1 MSHSTLTTT
10 VNLTARELAILES
23 GLCELAEHYVPMDE
37 VLHNKLKEAL
47 ASLPSKYCL
56 KWCCLNSD
64 NPELSDAHEEE
75 KQ

>member
-23 GLCELAEHYVPMDE
+23 GLFELAEHVMRVDE

-47 ASLPSKYCL
+47 ASLPNKHCL
-56 KWCCLNSD
+56 KWRCLTSD
-64 NPELSDAHEEE
+64 NPELSELS
-75 KQ
+75 